1 MNWKATKPTETTK
14 EENMKEFKEYGIDGS
29 ELPPLVIETAPH
41 LQPESIL
48 ASRFNDT
55 RAEDIIGNYADKPRR
70 GRKPIVEKAK
80 ILAKAD
86 VDVVNQPPHYTTG
99 GIETIDF
106 IEAKL
111 SRDEYIGYL
120 KGNVLKYA
128 SRLGHKGDAVT
139 DAGKLNWYTTR
150 LARALGG
157 EV

>member
-1 MNWKATKPTETTK
+1 MNWKATQPK
-14 EENMKEFKEYGIDGS
+14 EENMKEFKEYGIGGE
-29 ELPPLVIETAPH
+29 ELPPMIIETAPEM
-41 LQPESIL
+41 QPESIL
-48 ASRFNDT
+48 ASRFNGT
-55 RAEDIIGNYADKPRR
+55 TAEDIIGSYADKPKR
-70 GRKPIVEKAK
+70 GRKPTIEKVK
-80 ILAKAD
+80 

-111 SRDEYIGYL
+111 LRDEYIGYL

-157 EV
+157 E

>member
-1 MNWKATKPTETTK
+1 MNWKTTQPK
-14 EENMKEFKEYGIDGS
+14 EDNVKEFKEYGIGGE
-29 ELPPLVIETAPH
+29 ELPPMIIETAPE

-48 ASRFNDT
+48 ASRFNGT
-55 RAEDIIGNYADKPRR
+55 TAEDIVGNYADRPKR
-70 GRKPIVEKAK
+70 GRKPVIEKVK
-80 ILAKAD
+80 

-150 LARALGG
+150 LSRALGG
-157 EV
+157 E

>member
-1 MNWKATKPTETTK
+1 MNWKATQPK
-14 EENMKEFKEYGIDGS
+14 EESMKEFKEYGIGGEEISQEALD
-29 ELPPLVIETAPH
+29 VAARH
-41 LQPESIL
+41 LSPAFTSGL
-48 ASRFNDT
+48 NGT
-55 RAEDIIGNYADKPRR
+55 TAEDIIGSYADKPKR
-70 GRKPIVEKAK
+70 GRKPTIEKVK
-80 ILAKAD
+80 I
-86 VDVVNQPPHYTTG
+86 DVVNQPPHYTTG

-150 LARALGG
+150 LARSLGG
-157 EV
+157 EA

>member
-1 MNWKATKPTETTK
+1 MNWKATTPTETTK
-14 EENMKEFKEYGIDGS
+14 EETMKEFKEYGIGGEEISQEALDIA
-29 ELPPLVIETAPH
+29 EKH
-41 LQPESIL
+41 LSPVFTSGL
-48 ASRFNDT
+48 NGT
-55 RAEDIIGNYADKPRR
+55 TAEDIVGTYADKVKPK
-70 GRKPIVEKAK
+70 RKSIVIPKVK
-80 ILAKAD
+80 

-111 SRDEYIGYL
+111 SHEEYIGYL

-157 EV
+157 E

>member
-1 MNWKATKPTETTK
+1 MNWKAVQLT
-14 EENMKEFKEYGIDGS
+14 EENMKKIKEYGIDGD
-29 ELPPLVIETAPH
+29 ELPPMIIETDPK

-48 ASRFNDT
+48 ASRFNGT
-55 RAEDIIGNYADKPRR
+55 TTQDIIGSYADKPKR
-70 GRKPIVEKAK
+70 GRKPAIEKPK
-80 ILAKAD
+80 

-111 SRDEYIGYL
+111 SHDEYIGYL

-157 EV
+157 EA

>member
-1 MNWKATKPTETTK
+1 
-14 EENMKEFKEYGIDGS
+14 MKEFKEYPLGGE
-29 ELPPLVIETAPH
+29 ELPLIIETADH

-48 ASRFNDT
+48 ASRFNGT
-55 RAEDIIGNYADKPRR
+55 TAEDLAHAQSLADALVASGAYKPKR
-70 GRKPIVEKAK
+70 GRKPVIEKVK
-80 ILAKAD
+80 

-157 EV
+157 E

>member
-1 MNWKATKPTETTK
+1 MNWKVTQPK
-14 EENMKEFKEYGIDGS
+14 EETMREFKEY
-29 ELPPLVIETAPH
+29 PLGGEVSQEALDIAEKH
-41 LQPESIL
+41 LSPVFTSGLNGTI
-48 ASRFNDT
+48 
-55 RAEDIIGNYADKPRR
+55 AEDIIGSYADKPKR
-70 GRKPIVEKAK
+70 GRKPTIEKVK
-80 ILAKAD
+80 

-157 EV
+157 E

>member
-1 MNWKATKPTETTK
+1 MNWKVTQPK
-14 EENMKEFKEYGIDGS
+14 EETMREFKEY
-29 ELPPLVIETAPH
+29 PLGGEVSQEALDIAEKHMSPAFTSG
-41 LQPESIL
+41 L
-48 ASRFNDT
+48 NGT
-55 RAEDIIGNYADKPRR
+55 TAEDIIGSYADKPKR
-70 GRKPIVEKAK
+70 GRKPAIERVK
-80 ILAKAD
+80 

-157 EV
+157 E